1 MGVIDEIFSIIRK
14 GPQVASQ
21 IDQAKLNTKTIAGGA
36 RDATFQFPVLVSNT
50 IDIDMAST
58 MFNIHSSGSL
68 LTRLLTLRQIEISFS
83 ISRSFIRMFLWKQL

>member
-21 IDQAKLNTKTIAGGA
+21 IDQVKLNTKTIAGGA

-50 IDIDMAST
+50 IDIDMASPIVRT
-58 MFNIHSSGSL
+58 
-68 LTRLLTLRQIEISFS
+68 IE
-83 ISRSFIRMFLWKQL
+83 